1 MLINL
6 VMRVF
11 PSVYQMFT
19 LYTSNIL
26 QFYLKNI
33 YIYYSFVNYTLKKKK
48 KGREEGR
55 EEGKKEER
63 KGRELVKTCS

>member
-26 QFYLKNI
+26 QFYLKKNI
-33 YIYYSFVNYTLKKKK
+33 YILQFCQLYLK
-48 KGREEGR
+48 
-55 EEGKKEER
+55 KKEER
-63 KGRELVKTCS
+63 EGGRMVRRKERRKERKRASQDL

>member
-26 QFYLKNI
+26 QFYLKKYI
-33 YIYYSFVNYTLKKKK
+33 YILQFCQLYLK
-48 KGREEGR
+48 
-55 EEGKKEER
+55 KKEER
-63 KGRELVKTCS
+63 EGGRMVRRKERRKERKRASQDL